1 MLRTH
6 GFLESFVVN
15 GFELGSV
22 LNNMAFV
29 ILEKSITT
37 TLQVF
42 FFFLVMNNIRKYY

>member
-6 GFLESFVVN
+6 GFLERFVVN

-42 FFFLVMNNIRKYY
+42 FFLVMNNIRKYY